1 MLALPQA
8 PQGGLPQ
15 KEVTFSGSGAIVVHH
30 HIGLPPEIGYE
41 ITRYDYLIQ
50 NRHWRHLGPI
60 LPTRE
65 ELAAREQAPCAPLKG
80 VKSAVRQNQWDSAPQ
95 AQAAPG
101 KMPKWKGGGT
111 RANLS
116 RTGNIVAHVLQS
128 EVLDERGVRDFFSQ
142 PEVEPIVSR
151 VKPGCCHKHADT
163 CA

>member
-142 PEVEPIVSR
+142 PEAVSYDATR
-151 VKPGCCHKHADT
+151 SV
-163 CA
+163 